1 MVRRER
7 TRPSPAHSGQGDG
20 MTWPVPAHVGQTRLD
35 TTWPRKPRCTLC
47 TSPRP
52 EHVEQV
58 AGWVP
63 GAGRGGGGGGGG
75 GGAGRGAAPG
85 AHRAEDGGVDRDV
98 LGDPEDRLV
107 ELELDGGERV
117 PAGPGAAARPAR
129 RGPAEEG
136 VHDVAQSA
144 EAGAGEPAGPGTR
157 GG

>member
-1 MVRRER
+1 MRIPSSTPAGTFTEMVRRDR

-63 GAGRGGGGGGGG
+63 GA
-75 GGAGRGAAPG
+75 
-85 AHRAEDGGVDRDV
+85 
-98 LGDPEDRLV
+98 
-107 ELELDGGERV
+107 V
-117 PAGPGAAARPAR
+117 PAP
-129 RGPAEEG
+129 
-136 VHDVAQSA
+136 VHTEQRTAVS
-144 EAGAGEPAGPGTR
+144 TVMSLVT
-157 GG
+157 